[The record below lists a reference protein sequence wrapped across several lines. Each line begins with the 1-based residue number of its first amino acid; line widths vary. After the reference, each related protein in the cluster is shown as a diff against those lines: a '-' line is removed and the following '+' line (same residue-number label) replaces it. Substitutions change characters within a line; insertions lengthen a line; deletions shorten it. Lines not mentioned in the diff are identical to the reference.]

1 MSTLLNIDTT
11 EIKVSTEID
20 DIIFTSSPLS
30 LIFEEQEKIQKKSH
44 FGVFPLS
51 LQS

>member
-1 MSTLLNIDTT
+1 MSTLLDIDTT

-30 LIFEEQEKIQKKSH
+30 LLFEDQEKNTKKSH
-44 FGVFPLS
+44 YGIIPLS